1 MKLKRQQQGL
11 TFMGLIIV
19 GILLALA
26 GVVFAQVVPTY
37 IEYIA
42 VQKAV
47 DKAAAGSTVAEVRS
61 IFDKAA
67 TIDDIRTI
75 SAKDLVVGKEGDRV
89 VAARSDM
96 QPGQGALD
104 GAPAFLNPELLALQR
119 RLQHTFA
126 NPRLL
131 ERALTHRS
139 FTADHLSPEHCG

>member
-26 GVVFAQVVPTY
+26 GVVFAQIVPTY

-47 DKAAAGSTVAEVRS
+47 DKSAAGATVAEVRQ

-75 SAKDLVVGKEGDRV
+75 SGKDLVVGKEGDRV
-89 VAARSDM
+89 VVSFAYTREIPLTGPAYLLMKYEGRSK
-96 QPGQGALD
+96 
-104 GAPAFLNPELLALQR
+104 
-119 RLQHTFA
+119 
-126 NPRLL
+126 
-131 ERALTHRS
+131 
-139 FTADHLSPEHCG
+139 

>member
-19 GILLALA
+19 GVLLAVA

-37 IEYIA
+37 IEFIA

-47 DKAAAGSTVAEVRS
+47 DKASVGSTVAEVRN

-75 SAKDLVVGKEGDRV
+75 SGKDLTVGKEGARV
-89 VAARSDM
+89 VVSFAYSREIHLTGPAYLVMKYEGRSK
-96 QPGQGALD
+96 
-104 GAPAFLNPELLALQR
+104 
-119 RLQHTFA
+119 
-126 NPRLL
+126 
-131 ERALTHRS
+131 
-139 FTADHLSPEHCG
+139 